1 LLLLFVARIIG
12 DNFGLAI
19 LILKKNV
26 LNKRTKKSLDD
37 CNFNEEYLCTQW
49 TNELYICV
57 RGTLFLVG
65 DDETERDRQLI
76 GHGMTH
82 LIQVR

>member
-1 LLLLFVARIIG
+1 M
-12 DNFGLAI
+12 
-19 LILKKNV
+19 
-26 LNKRTKKSLDD
+26 
-37 CNFNEEYLCTQW
+37 
-49 TNELYICV
+49 CV

-82 LIQVR
+82 SIQVRYEYHRVITKNRKKIFKLLKNES